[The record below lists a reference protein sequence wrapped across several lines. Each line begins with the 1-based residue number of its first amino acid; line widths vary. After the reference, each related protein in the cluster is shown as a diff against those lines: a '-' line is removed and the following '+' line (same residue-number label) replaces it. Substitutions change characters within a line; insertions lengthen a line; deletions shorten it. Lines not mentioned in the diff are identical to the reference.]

1 MRAWGMSRLR
11 VGLVLTTLLGLS
23 LLAACQRERPAPEAQ
38 VRMLIQEAV
47 TAAEQKRL
55 GVLRDFIS
63 DHYRD
68 DQGQDKRAVENLLRL
83 QFLRNESLHLFARI
97 PSVTVTVPD
106 RAQAVVLVAMAGVPI
121 ASVQELAALRAD
133 LHRFEID
140 FVLEKKQWRVQ
151 RAVWRR
157 AEASDFFSP
166 ELE

>member
-1 MRAWGMSRLR
+1 MSRLSFH
-11 VGLVLTTLLGLS
+11 LVLSTLLGLS

-38 VRMLIQEAV
+38 VRTLIQEAV

-55 GVLRDFIS
+55 GVLRDMIS
-63 DHYRD
+63 ERYRD

-97 PSVTVTVPD
+97 PSVTLAQPD
-106 RAQAVVLVAMAGVPI
+106 LAQAIVLVAMAGVPI
-121 ASVQELAALRAD
+121 ASAQDLATLRAD

-157 AEASDFFSP
+157 AELSEFFSP
-166 ELE
+166 